1 MPSPLPSPAGTGA
14 TVSRTRDLTDAA
26 AFLVA
31 MAATSGNDVPL
42 AELADTTGAIE
53 DQLRQLWF
61 VEERIKVERA
71 LHQKRVDYYKAQ
83 RHRVRQS
90 AIGLCIAYE
99 DLTERTEILTPFLR
113 ASVAPDGDGIMR
125 LRWRLR

>member
-1 MPSPLPSPAGTGA
+1 MPSALPTLATKGD

-26 AFLVA
+26 ALLVQ
-31 MAATSGNDVPL
+31 MAATSGQDIPIP
-42 AELADTTGAIE
+42 ELVETTGAIE
-53 DQLRQLWF
+53 DHLRQLWF

-99 DLTERTEILTPFLR
+99 DLTERTEVLTPFLR

>member
-1 MPSPLPSPAGTGA
+1 M
-14 TVSRTRDLTDAA
+14 SRTRDLTDAA
-26 AFLVA
+26 ALLVQ
-31 MAATSGNDVPL
+31 MAATSGQDIPFP
-42 AELADTTGAIE
+42 ELVETTGAIE
-53 DQLRQLWF
+53 DHLRQLWF

-99 DLTERTEILTPFLR
+99 DLTERTEVLTPFLR
-113 ASVAPDGDGIMR
+113 ASVAPDADGIMR